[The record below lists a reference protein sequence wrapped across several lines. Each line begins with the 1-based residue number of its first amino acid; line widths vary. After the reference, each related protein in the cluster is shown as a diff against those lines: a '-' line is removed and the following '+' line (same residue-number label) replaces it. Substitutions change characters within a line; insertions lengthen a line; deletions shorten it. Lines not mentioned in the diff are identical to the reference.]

1 MRDQLL
7 GLTVRE
13 RDWVVVG
20 ETADSMLAA
29 GYRQV
34 GRDFPVFIHPD
45 SGEEY
50 ALARTERKRGQGH
63 TGFVCHASPD
73 VSLEQDL
80 LRRDLTINAI
90 AQAPDGEL
98 IDPYGGRADLQRRVL
113 RHISPAFG
121 EDPLRVLR
129 VARFAARFAH
139 LGFVV
144 ADETLALM
152 RQMSQSGELG
162 TLPAE
167 RLWQEFAKALASDAP
182 WVFIDVLRACD
193 ALAAILPELDILFSV
208 PQPLKYHPEGD
219 AGTHSLMVLRQATAL
234 SSSTAVR
241 FAALVHDL
249 GKGVTPAAD
258 WPRHI
263 GHEQLGVPVI
273 RAVCERLKV
282 PNDHQALAVLA
293 CRFHL
298 VYGRALELKP
308 ATVMKYLEQT
318 DALRRPERFA
328 DLLLVCTADARGRLG
343 FEGAPFPQAER
354 FRAALRAV
362 QRVRTDALAASGL
375 TGKALGDALRAA
387 RVDAIAALDP
397 SLWQQSP
404 ASPSVPGPASPA
416 AGDSRQ

>member
-1 MRDQLL
+1 MQYFLVGGAVRDQLL

-90 AQAPDGEL
+90 AQAPDGTL
-98 IDPYGGRADLQRRVL
+98 IDPYGGRADLKDRVL

-139 LGFVV
+139 LGFAV

-152 RQMSQSGELG
+152 RQMSQSGELA

-182 WVFIDVLRACD
+182 WVFIEVLRACD

-273 RAVCERLKV
+273 R
-282 PNDHQALAVLA
+282 
-293 CRFHL
+293 
-298 VYGRALELKP
+298 
-308 ATVMKYLEQT
+308 
-318 DALRRPERFA
+318 
-328 DLLLVCTADARGRLG
+328 
-343 FEGAPFPQAER
+343 
-354 FRAALRAV
+354 
-362 QRVRTDALAASGL
+362 
-375 TGKALGDALRAA
+375 
-387 RVDAIAALDP
+387 
-397 SLWQQSP
+397 
-404 ASPSVPGPASPA
+404 
-416 AGDSRQ
+416 